1 MVELENDFGSPLEVE
16 QMMIN
21 DLDVLRYWLFW

>member
-1 MVELENDFGSPLEVE
+1 MVELENDFGSPLEAE

-21 DLDVLRYWLFW
+21 DLDVLRYWLF

>member
-21 DLDVLRYWLFW
+21 DLDVLRYWLF

>member
-21 DLDVLRYWLFW
+21 NLDVLRYWLF

>member
-1 MVELENDFGSPLEVE
+1 MVELESGFGNPLEVE

-21 DLDVLRYWLFW
+21 DLDVLRYWLF